1 MVCECKD
8 TTSVGIDQMFCGFFF
23 EKTLIFLL
31 LGRNGVVWRV
41 RVVFC
46 GVFCGVQ
53 KSEGF
58 RDEGEIV

>member
-31 LGRNGVVWRV
+31 LGRNGVVWQARKAGARGILWCFLRCAEKRRV
-41 RVVFC
+41 
-46 GVFCGVQ
+46 
-53 KSEGF
+53 
-58 RDEGEIV
+58 